1 MRPPLSVNITLEVVN
16 ADVNPSNPDLKL
28 HIRSN
33 GMSGVAYINWEA
45 FIGGAEATGFI
56 SAPTGGRTVSPKRL
70 KQASMKQEHE
80 SAVALG
86 GRRQSGSGARPGNK
100 GDAQVLDQ
108 GAIDAQ
114 QGGVGR
120 FRIENKFATGAS
132 TVLKLADLRKI
143 RSECTGLEVP
153 LFDVQFKEKI
163 TLRTLDNWVLMPRG
177 AFEDLVRKA
186 HDNS

>member
-1 MRPPLSVNITLEVVN
+1 VNVTLEVVN
-16 ADVNPSNPDLKL
+16 ADVNPTNPDLKL
-28 HIRSN
+28 HIRLN
-33 GMSGVAYINWEA
+33 GQNGIAYIDWET
-45 FIGGAEATGFI
+45 FINGGEATGI
-56 SAPTGGRTVSPKRL
+56 IHEPSGKGRRVSPKRL

-108 GAIDAQ
+108 GAIDAL

-120 FRIENKFATGAS
+120 FRIENKFATGMQ
-132 TVLKLADLRKI
+132 TILKLSDLRKI
-143 RSECTGLEVP
+143 RSECTGREVP

>member
-1 MRPPLSVNITLEVVN
+1 MPLSVNVTLEVVN
-16 ADVNPSNPDLKL
+16 ADIKPTNPDLKL
-28 HIRSN
+28 HIRFN
-33 GMSGVAYINWEA
+33 GQSGIAYIDWET
-45 FIGGAEATGFI
+45 FIGGGEATGI
-56 SAPTGGRTVSPKRL
+56 VREPSGKRKVNPKRL

-86 GRRQSGSGARPGNK
+86 GHRQSGSGARPGNK

-108 GAIDAQ
+108 GTIDAQ

-120 FRIENKFATGAS
+120 FRIENKFASGAS

-143 RSECTGLEVP
+143 RSECTGREVP

-186 HDNS
+186 HDDS